1 MKKSLTFPVNHTPDY
16 YLGIKINDNG
26 TFKEIFN
33 GPGKV
38 IAESIK
44 NRKPTKNNIHMVSLN
59 TLERLNVN
67 VQDKDR
73 VLRKSN

>member
-44 NRKPTKNNIHMVSLN
+44 NRKPTVGDIGLMVHHKLTACDS
-59 TLERLNVN
+59 
-67 VQDKDR
+67 
-73 VLRKSN
+73 